1 MLLSNIN
8 FSNDKKMS
16 VDQAVGDY
24 VRPAYCPVLK
34 DTQQIGKFRE
44 DCPEDFA
51 TQFHFSQSLKC
62 IVFLRYYSWFCEKHI
77 KAKNRQQ
84 ECLCNSSLPIFNRPK
99 KIKML
104 FL

>member
-24 VRPAYCPVLK
+24 VQVILRPTYCPVLK

-62 IVFLRYYSWFCEKHI
+62 FVILRYSWFCDEQV
-77 KAKNRQQ
+77 KAKNRQH

-99 KIKML
+99 N
-104 FL
+104 